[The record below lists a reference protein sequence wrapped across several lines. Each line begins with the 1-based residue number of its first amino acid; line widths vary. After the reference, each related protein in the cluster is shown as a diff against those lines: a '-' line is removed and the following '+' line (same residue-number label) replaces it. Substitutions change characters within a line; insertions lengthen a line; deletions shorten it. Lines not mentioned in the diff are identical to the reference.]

1 MANQQLEERV
11 REYAKRHALKFN
23 LKQQLGA
30 GTDGEVWV
38 TTRNSAIKAFNH
50 ERAYFTELRCYQRLA
65 SRRIQEIDGLEVPEL
80 LDYADDL
87 QIIEISFVHP
97 PYLLDFGKAYIDEPS
112 PYTPEQL
119 AEWRQSWVDFF
130 PRSDL
135 PRVHKVLRLLMALG
149 IEYVDPKPWNIRF
162 RAEDDSPE
170 DDDRLDDNDANPS
183 DGIGACDG

>member
-1 MANQQLEERV
+1 MGDFQLDERAQ
-11 REYAKRHALKFN
+11 EYARRHGLKFN

-30 GTDGEVWV
+30 GTDGNVWA
-38 TTRNSAIKAFNH
+38 TSRRSAIKVFSR
-50 ERAYFTELRCYQRLA
+50 ERTYLTELGCYRRLA
-65 SRRIQEIDGLEVPEL
+65 SKQIREIDGLTIPRL

-87 QIIEISFVHP
+87 WIIEISLVHP

-130 PRSDL
+130 PGSDL

-162 RAEDDSPE
+162 RTEGDRPDDADVESSEYFSEED
-170 DDDRLDDNDANPS
+170 
-183 DGIGACDG
+183 G